1 MSPLSE
7 QELKKNGKDPK
18 ETEEASN
25 GDLSKGFK
33 ENEGDGEKKSPEGGE
48 EPKIKDP
55 EEGTNGSCFT
65 HAIWKL
71 FYSV

>member
-1 MSPLSE
+1 M
-7 QELKKNGKDPK
+7 

-33 ENEGDGEKKSPEGGE
+33 ESEGDEKKGPEGGE

-55 EEGTNGSCFT
+55 EEGTNDSCFT
-65 HAIWKL
+65 HARQKL
-71 FYSV
+71 F